1 MEPTLANATLH
12 IDQLSAREQEV
23 VAAVLED
30 RLRSLFE
37 FVLRADDGL
46 WDDLTTEF
54 DAEQLPGQGLIRSR
68 LGMMNI
74 LRRAL
79 GACPFELEAVD
90 ILRRVGE

>member
-23 VAAVLED
+23 VAAVLAD

-37 FVLRADDGL
+37 FVLSADDDL
-46 WDDLTTEF
+46 WGDLTTELG
-54 DAEQLPGQGLIRSR
+54 AEQLPGQGLIRSR
-68 LGMMNI
+68 LGMMNV

-79 GACPFELEAVD
+79 GASPFELDAVD